1 MANLVVVDDESLV
14 TDFLKFLLE
23 DAGHV
28 VHVASNG
35 AEGLQTIQRIRPS
48 LVVTDFMMPV
58 SSGVDLAR
66 ALSSDDDFRQIPI
79 VLCSAAP
86 HAVEPA
92 DRALFVAI
100 LQKPYPPFRLTELV
114 ALQVKEA
121 PSGGGAGRSDE
132 QAGF

>member
-35 AEGLQTIQRIRPS
+35 AEGLQVVRRTKPS

-66 ALSSDDDFRQIPI
+66 ALSGDDEFSHIPI

-86 HAVEPA
+86 QAVDPA

-100 LQKPYPPFRLTELV
+100 LKKPYPPDRLLAIL
-114 ALQVKEA
+114 ALHLD
-121 PSGGGAGRSDE
+121 GGSAGSRD
-132 QAGF
+132 QLQ

>member
-35 AEGLQTIQRIRPS
+35 AEGLQTIQHIKPS

-66 ALSSDDDFRQIPI
+66 ALSGDDDFRQIPI
-79 VLCSAAP
+79 VLCSATP
-86 HAVEPA
+86 HAVDPA
-92 DRALFVAI
+92 DRALFAAI
-100 LQKPYPPFRLTELV
+100 LQKPYPPSRLIELV
-114 ALQVKEA
+114 ALHVER
-121 PSGGGAGRSDE
+121 GGAGLHG
-132 QAGF
+132 QP